1 MAAFTM
7 LSVSTIGSQTLADPS
22 TEQVL
27 EWYKTQ
33 LDEASKPYTF
43 DGFSLRWDTHLYTM
57 MSDDELAQMRRDV
70 EGKPDHPGRMQLQL
84 HDQAKSRGYILN
96 QHQLF
101 ANGKDQWR
109 YNFSQVDLY
118 YTDSVLSRNASWRT
132 TPTEIRLY
140 SPADS
145 LSGADPRLTVRHD
158 ENVFTVDVDRIFFG
172 LAGAMRRVGA
182 EVVTADVQGDNWTV
196 TASSPTVVNGR
207 SVVSYEIAGEWNS
220 EARRGF
226 VRSVRNLTYP
236 SAEWE
241 GDTETFDAWVIDPKH
256 DIWYCPKVI
265 ISKQNGRKYR
275 SVENI
280 SLSGLPE
287 GGFPAVIV
295 PPTHGGSDAVRG
307 KYTQTVV
314 TDYPRGKR
322 TEYNKDG
329 SAHSSALELIELS
342 DSRWSWLRP
351 FGWVLFVLIIGA
363 GVLYRQG
370 YLRRSKA

>member
-1 MAAFTM
+1 M
-7 LSVSTIGSQTLADPS
+7 LISSTIGAQTPAGPS
-22 TEQVL
+22 SEQIL
-27 EWYKTQ
+27 EWYKSQ
-33 LDEASKPYTF
+33 VDQASKPLKF
-43 DGFSLRWDTHLYTM
+43 NGFSLTWDSHLYTM
-57 MSDDELAQMRRDV
+57 MSDDELAQMKRDV

-84 HDQAKSRGYILN
+84 HDQAKSRGFVLN

-109 YNFSQVDLY
+109 YNFSQVGLY
-118 YTDSVLSRNASWRT
+118 YTDSVLSRSASWRT
-132 TPTEIRLY
+132 TPTEIHLY

-158 ENVFTVDVDRIFFG
+158 ENVFAIDVDRVLFG

-182 EVVTADVQGDNWTV
+182 TEITVTVPGDNWKL

-207 SVVSYEIAGEWNS
+207 SVVSYEVAGDWDNQ
-220 EARRGF
+220 AQRGC
-226 VRSVRNLTYP
+226 VRSVRNVTYP

-241 GDTETFDAWVIDPKH
+241 GDTEAFDAWIIDPKH
-256 DIWYCPKVI
+256 DIWYCPKVS

-280 SLSGLPE
+280 TLPGLPE

-307 KYTQTVV
+307 KYTQSVV

-342 DSRWSWLRP
+342 DSRWRWLRP
-351 FGWVLFVLIIGA
+351 FGWVLFALIIGA